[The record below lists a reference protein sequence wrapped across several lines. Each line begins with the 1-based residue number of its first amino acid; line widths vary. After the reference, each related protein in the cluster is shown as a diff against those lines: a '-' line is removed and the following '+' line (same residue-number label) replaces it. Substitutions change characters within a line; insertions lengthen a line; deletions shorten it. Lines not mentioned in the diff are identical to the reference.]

1 MKSEGLSKAGISFA
15 PVGDHS
21 TDPFA
26 KQDPVGMAY
35 ENPFVNATPVAKQDK
50 ITIRVVDFLEEFTKA
65 IWDSLNQGEE
75 KYGDSWLDPVDEDFE
90 VETHSINEIKL
101 KFRKANLVVG
111 DKPINWAAVA
121 GYAMIAWIRKNHPEV
136 WPKRINTRPPTSR

>member
-35 ENPFVNATPVAKQDK
+35 ENPFVNATPVAKQDE

-65 IWDSLNQGEE
+65 VWDNLQEGEK
-75 KYGDSWLDPVDEDFE
+75 KYGNEWLEPPKDDAA
-90 VETHSINEIKL
+90 VEFHSMSEIKL
-101 KFRKANLVVG
+101 KFEKWIAD
-111 DKPINWAAVA
+111 DKPINWAGVA
-121 GYAMIAWIRKNHPEV
+121 GYAMIAWIRKNHPEA
-136 WPKRINTRPPTSR
+136 WDKKAKASGR